1 MLKLI
6 SADHEVKNRLQELD
20 LTNQQLSEIAKRAI
34 AEKFNAVENHPV
46 SAPGTF
52 AYHAGVKAMRDI
64 LVDGSKWKK
73 LVEKNIEY
81 VENLDK
87 KIKMIYQ
94 NVDYAC
100 GSNDPQPIARR
111 RGIAKQ
117 NSISSNQM
125 PLFELELQLPKCNVF
140 VLCVSENNGI
150 VNAELSLPT
159 EISPKG
165 KFLNFVER
173 IFILKDFDI
182 ENADTS
188 GTDSNRNEYDDD
200 IQISMKS

>member
-1 MLKLI
+1 MLKLT
-6 SADHEVKNRLQELD
+6 SADHEVKNKLQELD
-20 LTNQQLSEIAKRAI
+20 LTIDQLSEISKRAI
-34 AEKFNAVENHPV
+34 AEKFNAVGNHPV

-64 LVDGSKWKK
+64 LVGSKWSK

-81 VENLDK
+81 VENSDK
-87 KIKMIYQ
+87 KIRMIFQ
-94 NVDYAC
+94 NVDCAC
-100 GSNDPQPIARR
+100 GAEDPQPIAKR

-117 NSISSNQM
+117 NSLSLNQM
-125 PLFELELQLPKCNVF
+125 PLFELELPKCNVF
-140 VLCVSENNGI
+140 VLCVSEKGGK
-150 VNAELSLPT
+150 VNAELSRPT

-182 ENADTS
+182 ENANTS
-188 GTDSNRNEYDDD
+188 GTDSDRDEYDDD